1 MATEIAELPPEPLPL
16 AVTQR
21 FALSAVEY
29 SGLHVCR
36 GRYVADMMS
45 RVTIR
50 EVCGEFWRMSLDTNG
65 VEWVESSMGCPL
77 ASLPVRLTARAGSE
91 RPA

>member
-1 MATEIAELPPEPLPL
+1 MATEIAKLPGPLPL
-16 AVTQR
+16 TVTQR
-21 FALSAVEY
+21 FALSEVEY
-29 SGLHVCR
+29 AGVHVCP

-65 VEWVESSMGCPL
+65 VEWVERSMLCQL
-77 ASLPVRLTARAGSE
+77 ASLPVRLTATARSE